1 MQVLRSFRD
10 IGFSQ
15 SYSLEIFTE
24 RNLNNKAVLFIFGL
38 STVFY
43 TADILVTNY
52 HLEPKSTKA
61 SVLAAVLV
69 LLFLRAMGFIVH
81 IKYHIHYEEK
91 WFRVFEMIFAF
102 LFVST
107 SILVWNTQLNM
118 DFQRAFI
125 VGLDIAWFSPY
136 VLTIF
141 GKWKYKALIDL
152 SVVIFAI
159 IKLSLHV
166 KDFSMGQVQAACQL
180 IFVMALLYAKEK
192 TRKFQFSKTF
202 SLQKNEQTLKAILDN
217 IPENIAVL
225 NLEGDLIYYN
235 DYLDICFDL
244 SGAHEN
250 NEIDALS
257 HFHTIK
263 PRERYF
269 NFESSHTTDTYAVP
283 VQMPMVSLMQ
293 KQQTTTASKKKFPIK
308 KITMKSAAKP
318 PSDHNP
324 HLKEEDEFRR
334 KKESSAFNMVTIDK
348 TTSAMQSAR
357 SKNMRESHT
366 SLTEA
371 ISSKDNFASLQDVID
386 FFVANLTQLRNY
398 QDKTSNFFIFD
409 CKYKSPDDSRSRSFE
424 IKISLASFDG
434 DESLI
439 LILRDTTHRDI
450 IATLEGNNSFK
461 DSVLASISHELRTP
475 LNPLLNMLDV
485 AIKDLSIP
493 DTSKES
499 SLIPAYKSG
508 KLLKSCINDVLDY
521 SLLIAHKLKPRYKSK
536 FIMNTLNKVKY
547 LIEAQ
552 AAMKGLKFSII
563 MDPSIH
569 PKCLS
574 DHRRLRQ
581 ILINLLTNAI
591 KFTMKGEIGIKIEP
605 WGLDQKIIKISVFD
619 TGIGMNYGYVERIR
633 AVFRK
638 NEFIEKLSE
647 STQHGIGVGLMM
659 AHLVAK
665 RLGPKIAKLSGLKI
679 ESREEEG
686 STFWFYLDT
695 HRGNSLVSSPV
706 SAQIDIGNNL
716 SVQNEGESVTQIHHT
731 RGDFSHSQVISDH
744 NQEEMNT
751 ITLMTEGNN
760 TSQVK
765 LVGARYKLVRL
776 ATIDRKKDM
785 LPDIFVTEE
794 LREATLGEEDLLE
807 EENAMMIKDNNI
819 RGNQIDTE
827 ISRIEG
833 FRRSQPR
840 LLTSTSGRA
849 PNESIIIR
857 PPDFGKFSFIL
868 NFI

>member
-1 MQVLRSFRD
+1 
-10 IGFSQ
+10 
-15 SYSLEIFTE
+15 
-24 RNLNNKAVLFIFGL
+24 
-38 STVFY
+38 
-43 TADILVTNY
+43 
-52 HLEPKSTKA
+52 
-61 SVLAAVLV
+61 
-69 LLFLRAMGFIVH
+69 
-81 IKYHIHYEEK
+81 
-91 WFRVFEMIFAF
+91 
-102 LFVST
+102 
-107 SILVWNTQLNM
+107 M
-118 DFQRAFI
+118 DVQRAFI
-125 VGLDIAWFSPY
+125 IGLDMAWISPY

-159 IKLSLHV
+159 AKLSIHI
-166 KDFSMGQVQAACQL
+166 KAFSMGQVQAACQL
-180 IFVMALLYAKEK
+180 VFVMALLYAKEK

-250 NEIDALS
+250 NEIDAFS
-257 HFHTIK
+257 YFHNIK

-269 NFESSHTTDTYAVP
+269 NFESSHTQDTYA
-283 VQMPMVSLMQ
+283 VQMPMVNLMQ
-293 KQQTTTASKKKFPIK
+293 KQQTTVASKKKFPIR
-308 KITMKSAAKP
+308 KITMKNINIKP
-318 PSDHNP
+318 STDHNS
-324 HLKEEDEFRR
+324 HLKEEDDFRKR
-334 KKESSAFNMVTIDK
+334 KENNAFNMVTIDK
-348 TTSAMQSAR
+348 TTTSAMQSAR
-357 SKNMRESHT
+357 SQKMRESHT

-371 ISSKDNFASLQDVID
+371 ISSKDNFSSLQDVID

-409 CKYKSPDDSRSRSFE
+409 CKYKSPEDSRSRSFE

-450 IATLEGNNSFK
+450 IATLEGNNNFK

-475 LNPLLNMLDV
+475 LNPLLNMLDL
-485 AIKDLSIP
+485 AIKDLNIP

-521 SLLIAHKLKPRYKSK
+521 SQLIAHKLKPRYKSK
-536 FIMNTLNKVKY
+536 FIMDTLNKVKY
-547 LIEAQ
+547 LIESQ
-552 AAMKGLKFSII
+552 AAMKGLKFSIF

-581 ILINLLTNAI
+581 ILINLLTNAL
-591 KFTMKGEIGIKIEP
+591 KFTMKGEIGIRLEP

-619 TGIGMNYGYVERIR
+619 TGIGMNYENVQRIR
-633 AVFRK
+633 AVFKK

-647 STQHGIGVGLMM
+647 STHGIGVGLMM

-665 RLGPKIAKLSGLKI
+665 RLGPKISKLSGLKI
-679 ESREEEG
+679 ESIEGEG
-686 STFWFYLDT
+686 SAFWFYLDT
-695 HRGNSLVSSPV
+695 QKGHSLVSSPV
-706 SAQIDIGNNL
+706 SAQIDIGNNF
-716 SVQNEGESVTQIHHT
+716 SVQNDGESVTQIHHI
-731 RGDFSHSQVISDH
+731 RGDYSTSQVISDH
-744 NQEEMNT
+744 NHEAVNT
-751 ITLMTEGNN
+751 LTTEGNDS
-760 TSQVK
+760 SQVK

-776 ATIDRKKDM
+776 ATIDRKKDI

-794 LREATLGEEDLLE
+794 FREATLGEEEQLE

-819 RGNQIDTE
+819 RGNKIDTE

-840 LLTSTSGRA
+840 LLTATSGRA
-849 PNESIIIR
+849 ANNNDSIIR
-857 PPDFGKFSFIL
+857 PPDFGTFFVDVKF
-868 NFI
+868 N